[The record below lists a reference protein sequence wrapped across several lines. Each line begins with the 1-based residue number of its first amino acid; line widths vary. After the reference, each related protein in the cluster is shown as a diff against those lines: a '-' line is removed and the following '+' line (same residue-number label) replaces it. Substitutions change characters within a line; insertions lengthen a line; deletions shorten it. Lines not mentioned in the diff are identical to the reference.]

1 MFRPPVTATL
11 GKKVNHEKETE
22 MKKQMDRVASDTLP
36 VLEDGVEENTS
47 ILPEKESEGTFAQKI
62 DLTGGNW
69 ARLELSVSCRD
80 LMNRDLLSKVRFRQ
94 YCFHI
99 HIAHS

>member
-22 MKKQMDRVASDTLP
+22 MKKQMDRVVADTLP
-36 VLEDGVEENTS
+36 AIEEGGQETS
-47 ILPEKESEGTFAQKI
+47 PAKEVEGTFAQKI

-69 ARLELSVSCRD
+69 ARIELSVSCRD

-94 YCFHI
+94 YCFHV
-99 HIAHS
+99 HVAHS